1 MELCKQVSKKNQ
13 INETLSY
20 LKIVSKPKFICLKC
34 GRVAK
39 KKKYLCK
46 AEKIKDLK
54 NDANQ

>member
-1 MELCKQVSKKNQ
+1 MKLCKQIGKKVH
-13 INETLSY
+13 INETLRY
-20 LKIVSKPKFICLKC
+20 LKIVSKPKFVCLKY

-46 AEKIKDLK
+46 TEKIKDLK